1 MPNTSSISD
10 FLLLLRCALW
20 NSRPQLDLM
29 DDWNAVV
36 RMAQQQTTLGLVGHS
51 ALQCDA
57 ALQLLPES
65 RLRLQQQVD
74 QLADRAKH
82 CEALI
87 SRMVP
92 ALEAEGIE
100 VWLLKGQGLAAFY
113 PAPLLRH
120 CGDVD
125 LLVRPACFDKAV
137 SVLNR
142 LATPQAVAEAFN
154 TDKHYHIRIDGFDV
168 ELHRRCMAFA
178 DATADQRYQSLEDE
192 AIALPPD
199 DFKLNGTA
207 IHRLEPTFNA
217 FYVFLHLWE
226 HFLERGIG
234 LRQVCDFTLL
244 IHARNAQ
251 IDRTR
256 LRPMLEAFGLMRP
269 WQLFGALAVNHLG
282 LPEEEMPFFDPRFVR
297 KARRLLR
304 VIFKEGNFGRST
316 TLRQQH
322 TRRRG
327 LSRRLTTLLSIQ
339 VRSWRIFT
347 LLPDVGLHLWKQKM
361 KGGLNK

>member
-1 MPNTSSISD
+1 MSPTASISD
-10 FLLLLRCALW
+10 FLLLLRYALW
-20 NSRPQLDLM
+20 DSASELDWL
-29 DDWNAVV
+29 DDWNGVV
-36 RMAQQQTTLGLVGHS
+36 RLANQQTTLGLVGHA
-51 ALQCDA
+51 ALQSEA
-57 ALQLLPES
+57 VRQLLPES
-65 RLRLQQQVD
+65 RSRLQQQVD
-74 QLADRAKH
+74 RLADRAKH

-100 VWLLKGQGLAAFY
+100 TWLLKGQGTAAFY

-125 LLVRPACFDKAV
+125 LLVRPACFDKAIA
-137 SVLNR
+137 VLNR

-154 TDKHYHIRIDGFDV
+154 TDKHYHIHIGGFDV

-178 DATADQRYQSLEDE
+178 DAAADHRFQSLEDE
-192 AIALPPD
+192 ALALPPD
-199 DFKLNGTA
+199 DFNLNGVV

-217 FYVFLHLWE
+217 FYVFVHLWE

-269 WQLFGALAVNHLG
+269 WQLFGALAVKHFG

-304 VIFKEGNFGRST
+304 VILKEGNFGRST

>member
-20 NSRPQLDLM
+20 DSRPSLDLM

-36 RMAQQQTTLGLVGHS
+36 RMAQQQTTLGVVGHS

-74 QLADRAKH
+74 RIAEHAKR

-87 SRMVP
+87 SRMAP

-113 PAPLLRH
+113 PQPLLRH

-125 LLVRPACFDKAV
+125 LLVRPACFDKAIA
-137 SVLNR
+137 VLNR
-142 LATPQAVAEAFN
+142 LATPEAVAEAFN
-154 TDKHYHIRIDGFDV
+154 TDKHYHIHIGGFAV

-178 DATADQRYQSLEDE
+178 DAAADRRYQSLEDE
-192 AIALPPD
+192 ALALPPD
-199 DFKLNGTA
+199 DFNLNGVV

-269 WQLFGALAVNHLG
+269 WQLFGALAVKHLG
-282 LPEEEMPFFDPRFVR
+282 LPKEEMSFFDPCFVR

-304 VIFKEGNFGRST
+304 VILKEGNFGRST

-339 VRSWRIFT
+339 VRSWRIFS

>member
-1 MPNTSSISD
+1 MSPTASISD
-10 FLLLLRCALW
+10 FLHLLRCALW
-20 NSRPQLDLM
+20 DSASELDWL
-29 DDWNAVV
+29 DDWNGVV
-36 RMAQQQTTLGLVGHS
+36 RLANQQTTLGLVGHA
-51 ALQCDA
+51 ALQSEA
-57 ALQLLPES
+57 VRQLLPES

-74 QLADRAKH
+74 RLADRAKH

-113 PAPLLRH
+113 PAPPLRH

-125 LLVRPACFDKAV
+125 LLVRPACFPKAV

-178 DATADQRYQSLEDE
+178 AAAADHRYQSLEDE
-192 AIALPPD
+192 ALALPPD
-199 DFKLNGTA
+199 DFNLNGVV

-217 FYVFLHLWE
+217 FYVFVHLWE

-251 IDRTR
+251 IDRAR
-256 LRPMLEAFGLMRP
+256 LRPMLDAFGLMRP
-269 WQLFGALAVNHLG
+269 WQLFGALAVKHLG
-282 LPEEEMPFFDPRFVR
+282 LPKEEMPFFDPRFVR

-304 VIFKEGNFGRST
+304 VILKEGNFGRST
-316 TLRQQH
+316 TLRQHH